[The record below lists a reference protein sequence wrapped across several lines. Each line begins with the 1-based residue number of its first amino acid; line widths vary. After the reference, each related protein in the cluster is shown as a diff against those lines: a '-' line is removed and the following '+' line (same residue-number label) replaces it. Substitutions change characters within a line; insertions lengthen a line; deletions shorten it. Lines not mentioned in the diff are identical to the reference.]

1 MILLIVSLLMYKKS
15 ARTIIRIISFKDK
28 LYIKMDNNIFY
39 IKIVIQ
45 SFFDY
50 ILFKLFLFIY
60 IGLKSCKNK
69 SILADCKS
77 D

>member
-1 MILLIVSLLMYKKS
+1 
-15 ARTIIRIISFKDK
+15 
-28 LYIKMDNNIFY
+28 MDNNIFY

-50 ILFKLFLFIY
+50 ILFKLFLFIF